1 MRLQFKEYSAY
12 FLFGERERTNV
23 NNIIVQKMADLETS
37 FEIFKFNWIFSER
50 MWLNTLFDINDLTV
64 IGLYK
69 YASIIY

>member
-1 MRLQFKEYSAY
+1 
-12 FLFGERERTNV
+12 
-23 NNIIVQKMADLETS
+23 MADLETS

-50 MWLNTLFDINDLTV
+50 MWLNTLFDINDITV